1 MYSKLLKYLIPIIT
15 IICLSVAVI
24 ALRYAY
30 ICLPHLRTYLI
41 IAICAVVVYTAIV
54 LWITY
59 KTQCIV
65 HKRVFHCIMLQAIP
79 MCVAIATFIIVPK
92 LQPRIYGNANKA
104 ERTFND
110 LQEKQIVAAK
120 KWGITPL
127 NKREDVAK
135 YSKQSTKEKK
145 LVKISSNPLYFVRHL
160 THSVPYLVPKAEVL
174 LADIA
179 REFQSISGTNSR
191 FEVTSVLRTKEDV
204 SKLQSTNVN
213 ATSNSCH
220 CYATTFDISYN
231 SFKTDVVHP
240 KSNSKLREALSQALY
255 KLRKQG
261 RCYVKFEEKQK
272 CYHITVR

>member
-1 MYSKLLKYLIPIIT
+1 MYSKLLKYLMPIIT
-15 IICLSVAVI
+15 ITCLSVAII

-30 ICLPHLRTYLI
+30 ICLPRLRTYLI
-41 IAICAVVVYTAIV
+41 IAICAAIV
-54 LWITY
+54 YLAIVIWIICKNQSKQKWLY
-59 KTQCIV
+59 
-65 HKRVFHCIMLQAIP
+65 HSLMLQIIP
-79 MCVAIATFIIVPK
+79 LCMAVGTFVIVPK
-92 LQPRIYGNANKA
+92 LQTRIYGKINEA
-104 ERTFND
+104 ELTFND
-110 LQEKQIVAAK
+110 LQSKQIVSAQK
-120 KWGITPL
+120 LGITPL
-127 NKREDVAK
+127 NARRDVAV
-135 YSKQSTKEKK
+135 YLGQSELDKK
-145 LVKISSNPLYFVRHL
+145 LIKISSNSLYYVREL
-160 THSVPYLVPKAEVL
+160 THSVPYLVPEAETL
-174 LADIA
+174 LSDIA

-261 RCYVKFEEKQK
+261 RCYVKFEKKQK